1 MMNATQANIRAKQK
15 LLDDMSQLK
24 TSSMQTLSDNSQIE
38 VGSNLALTQKNNMM
52 EATAA
57 SCDIDQAQM
66 DLMMAA
72 HDIESNRIKNMQKSA
87 EQITGSVNLDG
98 SLDPYK
104 LNESQQ
110 KDWDEVNRCNWDMGF
125 DGKDPA
131 SK

>member
-1 MMNATQANIRAKQK
+1 
-15 LLDDMSQLK
+15 
-24 TSSMQTLSDNSQIE
+24 
-38 VGSNLALTQKNNMM
+38 MM

-57 SCDIDQAQM
+57 SCDIDQAHL
-66 DLMMAA
+66 DIMMAA
-72 HDIESNRIKNMQKSA
+72 HDVETNRIKNMQKSA
-87 EQITGSVNLDG
+87 EQITGSINLDG

-110 KDWDEVNRCNWDMGF
+110 KDWDEVNRCDWDMGF